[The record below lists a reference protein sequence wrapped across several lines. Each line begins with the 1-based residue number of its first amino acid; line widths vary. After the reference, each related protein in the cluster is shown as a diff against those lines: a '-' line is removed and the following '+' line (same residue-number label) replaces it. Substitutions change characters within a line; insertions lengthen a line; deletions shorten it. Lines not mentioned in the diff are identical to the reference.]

1 MFLARPTR
9 NTWPMYRSA
18 SDTLNW
24 ARACRL
30 AARTLLLLLVLGIVS
45 GCQSVAPVIKV
56 GLVAPF
62 EGRHRDIGYDV
73 LYSARLAVREINAV
87 GGIDGTRVA
96 LVALDDGGN
105 PEYAQAAA
113 NSLLIDPGV
122 VAVVGHWLPET
133 TETAAPIYTQ
143 SNLAFLPGGDE
154 PFAASD
160 PALLPTEFVAS
171 YEDVTPF
178 DETPGPYAGSAY
190 DAFQLLFQLFADAQ
204 NANGKIDRQSVQAA
218 LAVLE

>member
-1 MFLARPTR
+1 
-9 NTWPMYRSA
+9 MYRSA
-18 SDTLNW
+18 SDTPIW
-24 ARACRL
+24 GRAGRL
-30 AARTLLLLLVLGIVS
+30 AVRILLLLFALGVVS

-62 EGRHRDIGYDV
+62 EGRHRDVGYDV
-73 LYSARLAVREINAV
+73 LYSARLAVREINAA

-105 PEYAQAAA
+105 PEYAQATAD
-113 NSLLIDPGV
+113 SLLIDPNV

-133 TETAAPIYTQ
+133 TETAAPIYAQ
-143 SNLAFLPGGDE
+143 SNLAFLPGGEE

-160 PALLPTEFVAS
+160 PALLPPEFVAA

-190 DAFQLLFQLFADAQ
+190 DAFQLLFHVFVEAQ
-204 NANGKIDRQSVQAA
+204 KVNGQIDRRSVQTA
-218 LAVLE
+218 LSVLE

>member
-1 MFLARPTR
+1 
-9 NTWPMYRSA
+9 MYRSA
-18 SDTLNW
+18 SNMPIW
-24 ARACRL
+24 GRAGRL
-30 AARTLLLLLVLGIVS
+30 AARILMLLLATGIIS

-62 EGRHRDIGYDV
+62 EGRHRDVGYDV
-73 LYSARLAVREINAV
+73 LYSARLAVREINAA
-87 GGIDGTRVA
+87 GGIDGTRIA

-105 PEYAQAAA
+105 PEDAQATA
-113 NSLLIDPGV
+113 NSLLIDPGI

-133 TETAAPIYTQ
+133 TETAAPIYIQ
-143 SNLAFLPGGDE
+143 SNLAFLSGGEE

-160 PALLPTEFVAS
+160 PALLPPEFVAS

-190 DAFQLLFQLFADAQ
+190 DAFQLLFQAFADAQ
-204 NANGKIDRQSVQAA
+204 EANGKIERQSVQAA
-218 LAVLE
+218 LAVSE